1 VIKTLLTLLVS
12 FFLINCSFNKNSK
25 IWNEDDSNI
34 YDNKNVKK
42 ILIEKEKIKNELNP
56 SLKLDLTK
64 IKVNKET
71 LSNLNNLGSLEYF
84 GDLEKVSNY
93 KFSKF
98 KNIINLNFK
107 PLFFNG
113 GLIFFDNKGSIIKY
127 SNNSKVIWK
136 KNYYSKYE
144 KKLNPKISFALK
156 NENLIIAD
164 NVSKMFLLNFSN
176 GDLIWSNNNIYPL
189 NSDIKIFG
197 NKFFLVDYENT
208 LRCFD
213 IRDGSECWNVKTE
226 NSFTM
231 SNTKNSLII
240 TNDLVIFS
248 NSIGDIT
255 AVDIPTG
262 SIVWQLPTQS
272 SQIINKTYNFEIS
285 KLVSDGKFIYFSNN
299 KNQFFS
305 IDIKTGII
313 NWVNEVNSNLTP
325 ILIEDLIFTISN
337 SGYLIVMQ
345 RKQGN
350 IIRINDVYKYLK
362 DKERE
367 KIKPTGFVIA
377 KNKLYLSNNNG
388 SIIVINLSSGNTT
401 KVQKI
406 SRKQISEPFIYNQN
420 LFVIKNGSVAQYN

>member
-1 VIKTLLTLLVS
+1 M
-12 FFLINCSFNKNSK
+12 
-25 IWNEDDSNI
+25 E
-34 YDNKNVKK
+34 
-42 ILIEKEKIKNELNP
+42 
-56 SLKLDLTK
+56 
-64 IKVNKET
+64 
-71 LSNLNNLGSLEYF
+71 
-84 GDLEKVSNY
+84 
-93 KFSKF
+93 
-98 KNIINLNFK
+98 
-107 PLFFNG
+107 
-113 GLIFFDNKGSIIKY
+113 IF
-127 SNNSKVIWK
+127 
-136 KNYYSKYE
+136 
-144 KKLNPKISFALK
+144 
-156 NENLIIAD
+156 
-164 NVSKMFLLNFSN
+164 
-176 GDLIWSNNNIYPL
+176 
-189 NSDIKIFG
+189 FG